1 MASLRSELVLSM
13 RDGVSA
19 KARGIGRALGTLR
32 RQSSGFTRSQ
42 VATGAVVGSQ
52 IRNLALLGAGYIGV
66 GVGIGGS
73 IRNAMKFETAMADVA
88 KKSTLSARELG
99 VMERRITELSN
110 SMPLARTEIATLVA
124 QAAQF
129 GIANKDL
136 EEFAL
141 LGAKAAV
148 AFDMMPEET
157 ANSLS
162 QLKNAFGLD
171 MSQLRGLA
179 DTINYTADSA
189 GTSEQK
195 VIDFL
200 IRTAATGKTF
210 GVTADQLAAFGASL
224 NEIGIES
231 SKAGTGMNAMMTKM
245 GTISKNKKA
254 REALDRVGGKGYSL
268 KLQKK
273 FYDTPVEAMKDLFK
287 MAKKM
292 DAESRAGL
300 FLDMFGLEY
309 GDDAAAIAE
318 NIDTIVGR
326 LDKLADAK
334 NAAGSVDKTFDL
346 FAATTEQKLKVL
358 GNNLSNIG
366 SMFGAKLLPPI
377 VAFSDKIVNTL
388 GTLSDRTTLLD
399 EIGAGID
406 GFAAGL
412 GFDDAAAG
420 VDALNSGLKSLRDF
434 VFGKDVPDTG
444 DIWISEMFRREK
456 QNNLSAI
463 AADFQTFGAEVRAMG
478 DSIGEFA
485 SKAEKFLG
493 MEPGRIGEM
502 LGQLGGYGLTL
513 TASAIGVS
521 VMASALMKLGRGLAF
536 ITGVSAAFGIL
547 KGGLKVLG
555 ALGGGAA
562 VAGGG
567 ATAGGAAAAGGGLLA
582 GLSKYSSLLRW
593 AGPVGLGAWGGS
605 VAGEGANALGS
616 VIGGKYYTPED
627 QAAVDDMKRQL
638 DEVNAKIQQIRETSK
653 LPEHAE
659 NLVQPLIQ
667 QAAQLEDRIR
677 SFNEMSVTPNVDS
690 SSIDSANVKASKL
703 AQTLRSLPGA
713 TVRGPGG
720 GIAGAR
726 ASGGPIYRGSTYL
739 TGERGPEL
747 ITANKNGYVHN
758 ASNTAKM
765 GSGGASVHMGGVTI
779 AIYQQAGESSEALAE
794 RVNQKLGEMQAD
806 ALAGGQFDQ
815 EWSVA

>member
-1 MASLRSELVLSM
+1 M

-19 KARGIGRALGTLR
+19 KARGIGRSLGSLR
-32 RQSSGFTRSQ
+32 RQSSGFARSQ
-42 VATGAVVGSQ
+42 AATGAMVGSQ

-148 AFDMMPEET
+148 AFDMMPEDT

-171 MSQLRGLA
+171 MAQLRGLA

-254 REALDRVGGKGYSL
+254 REALDKVGGKGYSL

-309 GDDAAAIAE
+309 GDDAAAITE

-326 LDKLADAK
+326 LDKLSDAK
-334 NAAGSVDKTFDL
+334 NAAGSVNKTFEL
-346 FAATTEQKLKVL
+346 FANTTEQKLKVL
-358 GNNLSNIG
+358 GNNISNIG
-366 SMFGAKLLPPI
+366 AMFGSKLLPPI

-388 GTLSDRTTLLD
+388 ATLSDRTTLFD
-399 EIGAGID
+399 KIGAGMD

-420 VDALNSGLKSLRDF
+420 VDALNSGLKSLHDF

-456 QNNLSAI
+456 QTSLSAI
-463 AADFQTFGAEVRAMG
+463 AADFQTFGDTLKNFGEAA
-478 DSIGEFA
+478 GEFTA
-485 SKAEKFLG
+485 KAERFIGLK
-493 MEPGRIGEM
+493 PGSVAES

-513 TASAIGVS
+513 TASALGVS
-521 VMASALMKLGRGLAF
+521 IMASALMKLGRGLAF
-536 ITGVSAAFGIL
+536 ITGVSAAFSIL
-547 KGGLKVLG
+547 KGGLRVLQ

-567 ATAGGAAAAGGGLLA
+567 VATGGAGKGAARGGPFA
-582 GLSKYSSLLRW
+582 GLAKYGWLLRW
-593 AGPVGLGAWGGS
+593 AGAAGAGAWLGS
-605 VAGEGANALGS
+605 KAGEGADALGG

-627 QAAVDDMKRQL
+627 QAAVDNMKSEL
-638 DEVNAKIQQIRETSK
+638 DAVYAKIQQIRETSK

-659 NLVQPLIQ
+659 NLVRPLQ
-667 QAAQLEDRIR
+667 QKAAQLEDQIR
-677 SFNEMSVTPNVDS
+677 SFNELSVRPNIDS
-690 SSIDSANVKASKL
+690 SSLDSFNLKLSKA
-703 AQTLRSLPGA
+703 AQGMRSLPGV
-713 TVRGPGG
+713 TVRGPQS

-758 ASNTAKM
+758 AANTAKM
-765 GSGGASVHMGGVTI
+765 AGGGAVVNMGGVTI
-779 AIYQQAGESSEALAE
+779 AIYQQPGESAEALAE
-794 RVNQKLGEMQAD
+794 RINQKLGEMQAD